1 MMMGNSK
8 PAYKFGCSVRKYNG
22 DLRLSLYEVRTLVQK
37 VRQPNGED
45 RHPVA
50 YSSTCLRVDMQT
62 ARSVH
67 YAVFHVLISI

>member
-1 MMMGNSK
+1 MVI
-8 PAYKFGCSVRKYNG
+8 F
-22 DLRLSLYEVRTLVQK
+22 LSLYEVRTLVQK

-62 ARSVH
+62 ARSVN
-67 YAVFHVLISI
+67 YAVFHVLISN

>member
-8 PAYKFGCSVRKYNG
+8 PAHKLGCSVRKYNG

-50 YSSTCLRVDMQT
+50 YSGILVCALTCKLQGV
-62 ARSVH
+62 
-67 YAVFHVLISI
+67 